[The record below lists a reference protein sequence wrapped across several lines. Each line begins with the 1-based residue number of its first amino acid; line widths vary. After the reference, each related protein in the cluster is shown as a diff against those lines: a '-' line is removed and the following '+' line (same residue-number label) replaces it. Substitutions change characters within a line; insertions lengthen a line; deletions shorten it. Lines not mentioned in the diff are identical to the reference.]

1 MWIASTAF
9 RRTEANKK
17 TGFYRKICIKACLEI
32 EKTQVVCCS
41 HPQNSYFLLNSIN
54 VPLWY
59 VNIKIPWIL
68 LYKRFLPIV
77 LRDSAKIMARLRN
90 WYCSFYTVTI
100 FVKTRQFPAFCS
112 TITVLKT
119 NWICF
124 VFFKFLW
131 VRGLHNVGLKGEH
144 HSIHVLTKKFFI
156 LINRAKQ
163 LTLPVWQKK

>member
-1 MWIASTAF
+1 MEHGRKIKKNQIAPKAF
-9 RRTEANKK
+9 PRTDQSKK
-17 TGFYRKICIKACLEI
+17 TVFYGKMCIKACLEV

-131 VRGLHNVGLKGEH
+131 VLRGGTQKCRFNG
-144 HSIHVLTKKFFI
+144 FI
-156 LINRAKQ
+156 CKRMFHFNK
-163 LTLPVWQKK
+163 